1 MTVSVENIIKRF
13 GSTAE
18 PAAVANV
25 SFQARPKA
33 ITTLLG
39 PSGSGKSTL
48 LRLIAGLEVP
58 DSGRVFID
66 GQDVTTLSPQH
77 RNVGFVF
84 QSYALFKHMTVSDN
98 VAFGMKVRGLPKTQV
113 KERVAEL
120 LKLVQ
125 LPDFGSRFPAQ
136 LSGGQR
142 QRVALAR
149 ALAIEPKVLL
159 LDEPFG
165 ALDTQVRL
173 ELREWLLSLHER
185 TGITTLL
192 VTHDQEEA
200 LELSQHVVLLNH
212 GKVAQADSPHQLY
225 DHPADEFVA
234 SFLGGANIIKSRVA
248 GGEAKV
254 GSQSVR
260 APSGAREGTP
270 VQAFVRPHNIR
281 IRRPQLGRDNS
292 LDLGKIERLT
302 RVGGYV
308 KVYVSLPSGESI
320 VVLMAKAEV
329 DQLSVEPG
337 DAVAVDV
344 VDAKVFVQSYSI

>member
-1 MTVSVENIIKRF
+1 MTVRVENIVKHF
-13 GSTAE
+13 GNSSGA
-18 PAAVANV
+18 AAVANV
-25 SFQARPKA
+25 SFEAQPKA

-48 LRLIAGLEVP
+48 LRLIAGLENP
-58 DSGRVFID
+58 DQGRVFID
-66 GQDVTTLSPQH
+66 GKDVTALSPQH

-84 QSYALFKHMTVSDN
+84 QSYALFKHMTVADN
-98 VAFGMKVRGLPKTQV
+98 IAFGMKIRGLPKGQV
-113 KERVAEL
+113 QKRVADL
-120 LKLVQ
+120 LLLVQ
-125 LPDFGSRFPAQ
+125 LPEYGARFPSQ

-173 ELREWLLSLHER
+173 ELREWLISLHHQ
-185 TGITTLL
+185 TGITTIL

-200 LELSQHVVLLNH
+200 LELSQHVVLLTR
-212 GKVAQADSPHQLY
+212 GRVAQAGSPHDLY

-234 SFLGGANIIKSRVA
+234 SFLGGANVIKSRVSDGA
-248 GGEAKV
+248 AKF

-260 APSGAREGTP
+260 APAGAGEGTP
-270 VQAFVRPHNIR
+270 VQAFVRPHNMR
-281 IRRPQLGRDNS
+281 VRRPNGDNPA
-292 LDLGKIERLT
+292 DLGKIERLT

-308 KVYVSLPSGESI
+308 KVYVSLPTGESV
-320 VVLMAKAEV
+320 VVLMSKGDLEA
-329 DQLSVEPG
+329 LHVEPG
-337 DAVAVDV
+337 DPVAVDV

>member
-1 MTVSVENIIKRF
+1 MTVRVENIVKHF
-13 GSTAE
+13 GNSSEA
-18 PAAVANV
+18 AAVANV
-25 SFQARPKA
+25 SFDAQPKA

-48 LRLIAGLEVP
+48 LRLIAGLETP
-58 DSGRVFID
+58 DQGRVFID
-66 GQDVTTLSPQH
+66 GKDVTTLSPQH

-84 QSYALFKHMTVSDN
+84 QSYALFKHMTVADN
-98 VAFGMKVRGLPKTQV
+98 IAFGMKIRNLPKAQA
-113 KERVAEL
+113 KKRVADL
-120 LKLVQ
+120 LALVQ
-125 LPDFGSRFPAQ
+125 LPEYGSRFPSQ

-173 ELREWLLSLHER
+173 ELREWLISLHEQ
-185 TGITTLL
+185 TGITTIL

-200 LELSQHVVLLNH
+200 LELSQHIVLLTQ
-212 GKVAQADSPHQLY
+212 GRVAQAGSPHDLY

-234 SFLGGANIIKSRVA
+234 SFLGGANVIKGRISSD
-248 GGEAKV
+248 GEAKV
-254 GSQSVR
+254 GTQSVR
-260 APSGAREGTP
+260 APVGAQAGTP
-270 VQAFVRPHNIR
+270 VQAFVRPHNMR
-281 IRRPQLGRDNS
+281 IRRPNGDNPI
-292 LDLGKIERLT
+292 DLGKIERLT

-308 KVYVSLPSGESI
+308 KVYVSLPSGESV
-320 VVLMAKAEV
+320 VVLMSKGDLEALK
-329 DQLSVEPG
+329 VEPG
-337 DAVAVDV
+337 DPVAVDV

>member
-1 MTVSVENIIKRF
+1 MTVRVTHLVKRF
-13 GSTAE
+13 GGENGA
-18 PAAVANV
+18 AAVADV
-25 SFQARPKA
+25 SFDAQPRA
-33 ITTLLG
+33 ITALLG

-58 DSGRVFID
+58 DGGQVFID
-66 GQDVTTLSPQH
+66 DQDVTDLSPQH

-84 QSYALFKHMTVSDN
+84 QSYALFRHMTVADN
-98 VAFGMKVRGLPKTQV
+98 IAFGMKIRRLPKAAVQA
-113 KERVAEL
+113 RVTEL
-120 LKLVQ
+120 LALVQ
-125 LPDFGSRFPAQ
+125 LPGYGSRFPAQ

-165 ALDTQVRL
+165 ALDTQVRV
-173 ELREWLLSLHER
+173 ELRRWLGELHER
-185 TGITTLL
+185 TGITTIL

-200 LELSQHVVLLNH
+200 LELSEHVVLLNH
-212 GKVAQADSPHQLY
+212 GRVAQAGSPHELY

-234 SFLGGANIIKSRVA
+234 SFLGGANVFESRVSD
-248 GGEAKV
+248 GSAKV

-260 APSGAREGTP
+260 APAGTRDGTP
-270 VQAFVRPHNIR
+270 VQAFVRPHNLR
-281 IRRPQLGRDNS
+281 VRRPRGENPADLGR
-292 LDLGKIERLT
+292 IERIT

-308 KVYVSLPSGESI
+308 KVYVSVPTGESV

-329 DQLSVEPG
+329 DALDVEPG
-337 DAVAVDV
+337 DAVALDV
-344 VDAKVFVQSYSI
+344 VDAKLFVQSYSI

>member
-1 MTVSVENIIKRF
+1 MVKRF
-13 GSTAE
+13 GTSSEA
-18 PAAVANV
+18 AAVSDV
-25 SFQARPKA
+25 SFDAQPKA

-48 LRLIAGLEVP
+48 LRLIAGLETP
-58 DSGRVFID
+58 DAGRVFID
-66 GQDVTTLSPQH
+66 GKDVTRLSPQH

-84 QSYALFKHMTVSDN
+84 QSYALFKHMTVAEN
-98 VAFGMKVRGLPKTQV
+98 VAFGMKIRHLPKDQV
-113 KERVAEL
+113 KARVAEL

-125 LPDFGSRFPAQ
+125 LPDYGTRFPSQ

-173 ELREWLLSLHER
+173 ELREWLLTLHES

-212 GKVAQADSPHQLY
+212 GRIAQAGSPHDLY

-234 SFLGGANIIKSRVA
+234 SFLGGANVINSHVSD
-248 GGEAKV
+248 GEAKF
-254 GSQSVR
+254 GSKSVP
-260 APSGAREGTP
+260 APNGARDGTP
-270 VQAFVRPHNIR
+270 VQAFVRPHNIKV
-281 IRRPQLGRDNS
+281 RRPNGERDKPA
-292 LDLGKIERLT
+292 DLGKVERLT

-308 KVYVSLPSGESI
+308 KVYVSLPTGES
-320 VVLMAKAEV
+320 VTVLMSKTDLDA
-329 DQLSVEPG
+329 LGVEPG
-337 DAVAVDV
+337 DPVAVDV

>member
-1 MTVSVENIIKRF
+1 MTVRVEHIVKRF
-13 GSTAE
+13 GTASQA
-18 PAAVANV
+18 AAVADV
-25 SFQARPKA
+25 SFEAQPKA

-66 GQDVTTLSPQH
+66 GQDVTALSPQH

-84 QSYALFKHMTVSDN
+84 QSYALFKHMTVADN
-98 VAFGMKVRGLPKTQV
+98 IAFGMKIRGLPKPQV
-113 KERVAEL
+113 AARVTEL
-120 LKLVQ
+120 LELVQ
-125 LPDFGSRFPAQ
+125 LPELGGRFPAQ

-173 ELREWLLSLHER
+173 ELREWLLTLHDR

-200 LELSQHVVLLNH
+200 LELSQHVVLLNQ

-234 SFLGGANIIKSRVA
+234 SFLGGANIIKSHVT

-260 APSGAREGTP
+260 APSGARDGTP
-270 VQAFVRPHNIR
+270 VQAFVRPHNLR
-281 IRRPQLGRDNS
+281 VRRPQLGRDNDV
-292 LDLGKIERLT
+292 DLGKIERLT

-308 KVYVSLPSGESI
+308 KVYVSLPTGESV
-320 VVLMAKAEV
+320 VVLMAKADV
-329 DQLSVEPG
+329 DELHVEPG
-337 DAVAVDV
+337 DPVAVDV

>member
-1 MTVSVENIIKRF
+1 MTVRVESIVKRF
-13 GSTAE
+13 GNSSDS
-18 PAAVANV
+18 AAVANV
-25 SFQARPKA
+25 SFEAQPKA

-48 LRLIAGLEVP
+48 LRLIGGLETP
-58 DSGRVFID
+58 DQGRVFID
-66 GQDVTTLSPQH
+66 GKDVTSVSPQH

-84 QSYALFKHMTVSDN
+84 QSYALFKHMTVAEN
-98 VAFGMKVRGLPKTQV
+98 IAFGMKIRGLAKAQV
-113 KERVAEL
+113 QKRVAEL
-120 LKLVQ
+120 LSLVQ
-125 LPDFGSRFPAQ
+125 LPEYGTRFPSQ

-173 ELREWLLSLHER
+173 ELRQWLVSLHEQ
-185 TGITTLL
+185 TGITTIL

-200 LELSQHVVLLNH
+200 LELSQHIVLLNQ
-212 GKVAQADSPHQLY
+212 GKIAQAGSPNDLY

-234 SFLGGANIIKSRVA
+234 SFLGGANVIKTRVSD
-248 GGEAKV
+248 GEAKV
-254 GSQSVR
+254 GSNSVR
-260 APSGAREGTP
+260 APAGAGEGTP
-270 VQAFVRPHNIR
+270 VQAFVRPHNMR
-281 IRRPQLGRDNS
+281 VRRPNGESPQE
-292 LDLGKIERLT
+292 LGKIERLT

-308 KVYVSLPSGESI
+308 KVYVSLPTGESV
-320 VVLMAKAEV
+320 VVLMSKGDLDA
-329 DQLSVEPG
+329 LRVEPG
-337 DAVAVDV
+337 DPVAVDV

>member
-1 MTVSVENIIKRF
+1 MTVRVESIVKRF
-13 GSTAE
+13 GNSSDA
-18 PAAVANV
+18 AAVANV
-25 SFQARPKA
+25 SFDAKPKA

-48 LRLIAGLEVP
+48 LRLIAGLETP
-58 DSGRVFID
+58 DQGRVFID
-66 GQDVTTLSPQH
+66 GQDVTALSPQH

-84 QSYALFKHMTVSDN
+84 QSYALFKHMTVADN
-98 VAFGMKVRGLPKTQV
+98 IAFGMKIRGLPKAQV
-113 KERVAEL
+113 QKRVAEL
-120 LKLVQ
+120 LGLVQ
-125 LPDFGSRFPAQ
+125 LPEYGARFPSQ

-173 ELREWLLSLHER
+173 ELREWLISLHEQ
-185 TGITTLL
+185 TGITTIL

-200 LELSQHVVLLNH
+200 LELSQHIVLLTQ
-212 GKVAQADSPHQLY
+212 GRVAQAGSPHDLY

-234 SFLGGANIIKSRVA
+234 SFLGGANVIKSHVSD
-248 GGEAKV
+248 GEAKV

-260 APSGAREGTP
+260 APVGASEGTP
-270 VQAFVRPHNIR
+270 VQAFVRPHNMR
-281 IRRPQLGRDNS
+281 VRRPVPVRDNPI
-292 LDLGKIERLT
+292 DLGKIERLT

-308 KVYVSLPSGESI
+308 KVYVSLPSGESV
-320 VVLMAKAEV
+320 VVLMSKGDLEA
-329 DQLSVEPG
+329 LHVEPG
-337 DAVAVDV
+337 DPVAVDV

>member
-1 MTVSVENIIKRF
+1 MTVRVENMVKRF
-13 GSTAE
+13 GDAGDA
-18 PAAVANV
+18 AAVAGV
-25 SFQARPKA
+25 SFDAQPKA

-48 LRLIAGLEVP
+48 LRLIAGLETP
-58 DSGRVFID
+58 DAGRVLID
-66 GQDVTTLSPQH
+66 GKDVSALSPQH

-84 QSYALFKHMTVSDN
+84 QSYALFKHMTVADN
-98 VAFGMKVRGLPKTQV
+98 IAFGMKIRRLPNAQV
-113 KERVAEL
+113 KARVREL
-120 LKLVQ
+120 LELVQ
-125 LPDFGSRFPAQ
+125 LPEYGARFPSQ

-173 ELREWLLSLHER
+173 ELREWLATLHER

-200 LELSQHVVLLNH
+200 LELSQHVVLLNQ
-212 GKVAQADSPHQLY
+212 GRVAQAGSPHDLY

-234 SFLGGANIIKSRVA
+234 SFLGGANVMNSRVSD
-248 GGEAKV
+248 GEAKF
-254 GSQSVR
+254 GTQSVP
-260 APSGAREGTP
+260 APSGARDGTP

-281 IRRPQLGRDNS
+281 VRRPNGDNPV
-292 LDLGKIERLT
+292 DLGKIERLT

-320 VVLMAKAEV
+320 VVLMSKTDLDA
-329 DQLSVEPG
+329 LGVEPG
-337 DAVAVDV
+337 DPVAVDV

>member
-1 MTVSVENIIKRF
+1 MTVRVEHIIKRF
-13 GSTAE
+13 GNTSEA
-18 PAAVANV
+18 AAVADV
-25 SFQARPKA
+25 SFEAQPKA

-84 QSYALFKHMTVSDN
+84 QSYALFKHMTVADN
-98 VAFGMKVRGLPKTQV
+98 IAFGMKIRRLPKAQV

-125 LPDFGSRFPAQ
+125 LPDFGGRFPAQ

-173 ELREWLLSLHER
+173 ELREWLHTLHER

-200 LELSQHVVLLNH
+200 LELSQHVVLLNQ
-212 GKVAQADSPHQLY
+212 GKVAQADSPHELY

-234 SFLGGANIIKSRVA
+234 SFLGGANIIKSRVK

-281 IRRPQLGRDNS
+281 VRRPQLGRDNDI
-292 LDLGKIERLT
+292 DLGKIERLT

-337 DAVAVDV
+337 DPVAVDV

>member
-1 MTVSVENIIKRF
+1 MTVRVENIVKRF
-13 GSTAE
+13 GTSSEA
-18 PAAVANV
+18 AAVADV
-25 SFQARPKA
+25 SFAAQPKA

-58 DSGRVFID
+58 DAGRVFID

-84 QSYALFKHMTVSDN
+84 QSYALFKHMTVAEN
-98 VAFGMKVRGLPKTQV
+98 IAFGMKIRRLPKTQV
-113 KERVAEL
+113 KARVAEL

-125 LPDFGSRFPAQ
+125 LPDYGARFPSQ

-173 ELREWLLSLHER
+173 ELRDWLVSLHQS

-200 LELSQHVVLLNH
+200 LELSQHVVLLSQ
-212 GKVAQADSPHQLY
+212 GRVAQAGSPHDLY

-234 SFLGGANIIKSRVA
+234 SFLGGANVMKSRVSH
-248 GGEAKV
+248 GEAKF
-254 GSQSVR
+254 GSQSVP
-260 APSGAREGTP
+260 APSGARDGTP

-281 IRRPQLGRDNS
+281 VRRPNGDNPV
-292 LDLGKIERLT
+292 DLGKIERLT

-308 KVYVSLPSGESI
+308 KVYVSLPTGESV
-320 VVLMAKAEV
+320 VVLMSKT
-329 DQLSVEPG
+329 DLDKLGVEPG
-337 DAVAVDV
+337 DPVAVDV

>member
-1 MTVSVENIIKRF
+1 MTVRVEHIIKRF
-13 GSTAE
+13 GSSSEA
-18 PAAVANV
+18 AAVADV
-25 SFQARPKA
+25 SFEAQPKA

-58 DSGRVFID
+58 DAGRVFID

-84 QSYALFKHMTVSDN
+84 QSYALFKHMTVADN
-98 VAFGMKVRGLPKTQV
+98 IAFGMKIRRLPKAQV

-125 LPDFGSRFPAQ
+125 LPDFGARFPAQ

-173 ELREWLLSLHER
+173 ELREWLHSLHER

-200 LELSQHVVLLNH
+200 LELSQHVVLLNQ
-212 GKVAQADSPHQLY
+212 GKVAQADSPHELY

-234 SFLGGANIIKSRVA
+234 SFLGGANIIKSRVTDGA
-248 GGEAKV
+248 AKV

-281 IRRPQLGRDNS
+281 VRRPQLGRDNDI
-292 LDLGKIERLT
+292 DLGKIERLT

-337 DAVAVDV
+337 DPVAVDV

>member
-1 MTVSVENIIKRF
+1 MTVSVESVRKHF
-13 GSTAE
+13 GNQSQA
-18 PAAVANV
+18 AAVAGV
-25 SFQARPKA
+25 SFAAPLKA

-48 LRLIAGLEVP
+48 LRLIAGLETP
-58 DSGRVFID
+58 DEGRVFID

-84 QSYALFKHMTVSDN
+84 QSYALFRHMTVADN
-98 VAFGMKVRGLPKTQV
+98 IAFGMKIRRLPADQV
-113 KERVAEL
+113 KRRVQEL
-120 LKLVQ
+120 LSLVQ
-125 LPDFGSRFPAQ
+125 LPDYGARFPSQ

-173 ELREWLLSLHER
+173 ELRQWLLTLHER
-185 TGITTLL
+185 TGITTIL

-200 LELSQHVVLLNH
+200 LELSQHVVLLNQ
-212 GKVAQADSPHQLY
+212 GRVAQAGSPHDLY
-225 DHPADEFVA
+225 DHPEDEFVA
-234 SFLGGANIIKSRVA
+234 SFLGGANVIKSHVSA
-248 GGEAKV
+248 GQAKF
-254 GSQSVR
+254 GSRSLR
-260 APSGAREGTP
+260 APAGAREGTP
-270 VQAFVRPHNIR
+270 VQAFVRPHNLR
-281 IRRPQLGRDNS
+281 VRRPNGDNPVDLGR
-292 LDLGKIERLT
+292 IERLT

-308 KVYVSLPSGESI
+308 KVYVSLPSGESV
-320 VVLMAKAEV
+320 VVLMSKSDLEA
-329 DQLSVEPG
+329 LSVEPG

>member
-1 MTVSVENIIKRF
+1 MTVRVENIVKRF
-13 GSTAE
+13 GSSSEA
-18 PAAVANV
+18 AAVGGV
-25 SFQARPKA
+25 SFHAPPKA

-48 LRLIAGLEVP
+48 LRLIAGLETP
-58 DSGRVFID
+58 DAGRVLID

-84 QSYALFKHMTVSDN
+84 QSYALFRHMSVAEN
-98 VAFGMKVRGLPKTQV
+98 IAFGMKIRNLPKARV

-125 LPDFGSRFPAQ
+125 LPDHGARFPSQ

-173 ELREWLLSLHER
+173 ELREWLHSLHER

-200 LELSQHVVLLNH
+200 LELSQHVVLLNQ
-212 GKVAQADSPHQLY
+212 GRVAQADSPHQLY

-234 SFLGGANIIKSRVA
+234 SFLGGANVIKSRFATARPRWARSPCRHRTARVTARPCKPSCAHTTLSCVA
-248 GGEAKV
+248 RTV
-254 GSQSVR
+254 
-260 APSGAREGTP
+260 T
-270 VQAFVRPHNIR
+270 
-281 IRRPQLGRDNS
+281 
-292 LDLGKIERLT
+292 T
-302 RVGGYV
+302 R
-308 KVYVSLPSGESI
+308 SISGES
-320 VVLMAKAEV
+320 
-329 DQLSVEPG
+329 SG
-337 DAVAVDV
+337 
-344 VDAKVFVQSYSI
+344 

>member
-1 MTVSVENIIKRF
+1 MTVQVERIVKHF
-13 GSTAE
+13 GSSSDA
-18 PAAVANV
+18 AAVADV
-25 SFQARPKA
+25 SFEATPKA

-48 LRLIAGLEVP
+48 LRLIAGLETP
-58 DSGRVFID
+58 DRGRVLID
-66 GQDVTTLSPQH
+66 GKDVTALSPQH

-84 QSYALFKHMTVSDN
+84 QSYALFKHMTVADN
-98 VAFGMKVRGLPKTQV
+98 IAFGMKIRGLPKAQAQ
-113 KERVAEL
+113 KRVAEL
-120 LKLVQ
+120 LGLVQ
-125 LPDFGSRFPAQ
+125 LPEYGNRIPSQ

-173 ELREWLLSLHER
+173 ELRQWLIGLHEK
-185 TGITTLL
+185 TGISTIL

-200 LELSQHVVLLNH
+200 LELSQHVVLLNQ
-212 GKVAQADSPHQLY
+212 GRVAQAGSPHDLY

-234 SFLGGANIIKSRVA
+234 SFLGGANVIKSHVSD
-248 GGEAKV
+248 GEAKV
-254 GSQSVR
+254 GSHSVR
-260 APSGAREGTP
+260 APAGAGEGTP
-270 VQAFVRPHNIR
+270 VQAFVRPHNMKV
-281 IRRPQLGRDNS
+281 RRPIPARDNPV
-292 LDLGKIERLT
+292 DLGKIERLT

-308 KVYVSLPSGESI
+308 KVYVSLPSGESV
-320 VVLMAKAEV
+320 VVLMSKGELEA
-329 DQLSVEPG
+329 LHVEPG
-337 DAVAVDV
+337 DPVAVDV

>member
-1 MTVSVENIIKRF
+1 MTVRVSNVVKRF
-13 GSTAE
+13 GADTDA
-18 PAAVANV
+18 AAVNDV
-25 SFQARPKA
+25 SFEAKPGA
-33 ITTLLG
+33 ITSLLG

-48 LRLIAGLEVP
+48 LRMIAGLEVP
-58 DSGRVFID
+58 NSGRVFID
-66 GQDVTTLSPQH
+66 GTDATERSPQH

-84 QSYALFKHMTVSDN
+84 QSYALFKHMTVADN
-98 VAFGMKVRGLPKTQV
+98 IAFGMKIRGLRGAAVQK
-113 KERVAEL
+113 RVTEL
-120 LKLVQ
+120 LGLVQ
-125 LPDFGSRFPAQ
+125 LPGYGSRFPAQ

-173 ELREWLLSLHER
+173 ELREWLLSLHEQ

-200 LELSQHVVLLNH
+200 LELSEHIVLLNE
-212 GKVAQADSPHQLY
+212 GRVAQAGSPHDLY
-225 DHPADEFVA
+225 DHPANEFVA
-234 SFLGGANIIKSRVA
+234 SFLGGANVFKGRVKNGA
-248 GGEAKV
+248 AQV
-254 GSQSVR
+254 GSQSIP

-270 VQAFVRPHNIR
+270 LQAFVRPHNIR
-281 IRRPQLGRDNS
+281 VRKPTGQNPV
-292 LDLGKIERLT
+292 DLGKIERLT

-308 KVYVSLPSGESI
+308 KVYVSLPTGESI
-320 VVLMAKAEV
+320 TVQMSKTDLDELA
-329 DQLSVEPG
+329 VEPG
-337 DAVAVDV
+337 DPVAVDV

>member
-1 MTVSVENIIKRF
+1 MTVRVEGLIKRF
-13 GSTAE
+13 GNTSEA
-18 PAAVANV
+18 AAVAGV
-25 SFQARPKA
+25 SFEARPKA

-58 DSGRVFID
+58 DEGRVLID

-84 QSYALFKHMTVSDN
+84 QSYALFKHMTVASN
-98 VAFGMKVRGLPKTQV
+98 IAFGMKIRRLPKAQV
-113 KERVAEL
+113 EQRVLEL
-120 LKLVQ
+120 LGLVQ
-125 LPDFGSRFPAQ
+125 LPGYGERFPAQ

-173 ELREWLLSLHER
+173 ELREWLLTLHER
-185 TGITTLL
+185 TGITTIL

-200 LELSQHVVLLNH
+200 LELSEHVVLLNH
-212 GKVAQADSPHQLY
+212 GVVAQAGSPHDLY

-234 SFLGGANIIKSRVA
+234 ALLGGANVIKSRVSM
-248 GGEAKV
+248 GEAKV
-254 GSQSVR
+254 GSQLLP

-281 IRRPQLGRDNS
+281 VRRPNGDNPIDLGRV
-292 LDLGKIERLT
+292 ERLT
-302 RVGGYV
+302 RVGGFV
-308 KVYVSLPSGESI
+308 KVYVSLPTGESI
-320 VVLMAKAEV
+320 TVQMSKADLDVLA
-329 DQLSVEPG
+329 VEPG
-337 DAVAVDV
+337 DPVALDV
-344 VDAKVFVQSYSI
+344 VDAKVFAQRYSI